1 MPVSLDWV
9 QITLFAAVVLLLL
22 DCALRK
28 QGRENWLYWLL
39 IILLVPTVGPLLFL
53 LCWGGGHSSAR
64 CGHRARN
71 YLSPMSKRQGRKSF
85 FLIRCCTKE
94 GRSAFSA
101 PRPYTYVRS
110 FCGAIPRRPHL
121 LPPEGSHNPLR

>member
-53 LCWGGGHSSAR
+53 LCWGGVT
-64 CGHRARN
+64 
-71 YLSPMSKRQGRKSF
+71 P
-85 FLIRCCTKE
+85 
-94 GRSAFSA
+94 
-101 PRPYTYVRS
+101 
-110 FCGAIPRRPHL
+110 L
-121 LPPEGSHNPLR
+121 LAVDIVPETT